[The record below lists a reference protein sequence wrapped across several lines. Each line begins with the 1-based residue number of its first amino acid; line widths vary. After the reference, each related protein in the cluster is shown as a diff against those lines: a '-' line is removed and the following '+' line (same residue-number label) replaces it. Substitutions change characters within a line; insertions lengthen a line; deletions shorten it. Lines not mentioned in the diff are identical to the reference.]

1 MHVNAHFFTQNLV
14 IFLYRSF
21 GKHERLEFVCKS
33 GKKSVDFINTLLREL
48 AIFPEESRLHD
59 GHDFCIRKLLPF
71 FSSTFFFIS
80 YNYYR
85 RQKEHKTANK
95 VPKEK
100 EERG

>member
-1 MHVNAHFFTQNLV
+1 MHVNAYFFTQNLV

-85 RQKEHKTANK
+85 RQKEHKTAKK